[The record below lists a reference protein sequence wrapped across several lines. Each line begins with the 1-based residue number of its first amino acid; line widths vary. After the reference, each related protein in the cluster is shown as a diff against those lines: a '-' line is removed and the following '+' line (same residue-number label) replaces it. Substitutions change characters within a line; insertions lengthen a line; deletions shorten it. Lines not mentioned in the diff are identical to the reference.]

1 MPPTQ
6 LTLSEIG
13 TCRAIQLAACFHV
26 RYDSLRCACHG
37 FWKEVD
43 TIWTSYIR
51 PYKEVF
57 PYSAFLA
64 EVFDFLRA
72 V

>member
-1 MPPTQ
+1 MASGWIMDVNTM
-6 LTLSEIG
+6 
-13 TCRAIQLAACFHV
+13 
-26 RYDSLRCACHG
+26 
-37 FWKEVD
+37 WN
-43 TIWTSYIR
+43 SYIR

-57 PYSAFLA
+57 PHSAFLA

>member
-1 MPPTQ
+1 M
-6 LTLSEIG
+6 
-13 TCRAIQLAACFHV
+13 AAVACFHA

-37 FWKEVD
+37 LLKD
-43 TIWTSYIR
+43 ANTIWTSYIR

-64 EVFDFLRA
+64 EVFDFLHA